1 MSRSESFV
9 LGVAVMAVGLTAL
22 TVSQRLS
29 SWGLVVIGTILIVKP
44 YFLDWRY
51 GEYRPSRREVGAMSK
66 EEYKKRLRD
75 PKFER
80 YINRL
85 FNGRV

>member
-1 MSRSESFV
+1 MSRSESFA
-9 LGVAVMAVGLTAL
+9 LGAVMITVAL
-22 TVSQRLS
+22 TVLTGSQKAAWFLLAV
-29 SWGLVVIGTILIVKP
+29 GAVLICSP

-51 GEYRPSRREVGAMSK
+51 GKYRPSREEVGAMSAD
-66 EEYKKRLRD
+66 EYKKKLRN

-85 FNGRV
+85 FKGRV